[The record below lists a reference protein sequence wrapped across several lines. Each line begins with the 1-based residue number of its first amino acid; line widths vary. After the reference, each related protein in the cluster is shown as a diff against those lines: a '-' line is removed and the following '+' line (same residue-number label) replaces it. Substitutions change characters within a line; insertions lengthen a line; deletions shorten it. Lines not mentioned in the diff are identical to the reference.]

1 MENFKELEEMTV
13 TKAFL
18 VTLQELAD
26 SCETLEEFKKKL
38 AEIISKA

>member
-1 MENFKELEEMTV
+1 MENLKELEEMTV
-13 TKAFL
+13 TKLFML
-18 VTLQELAD
+18 TLQELAN